1 MQYRSLCC
9 DSESM
14 FNLVVYSSTHSLVGG
29 TSDAIIQGRATVTR
43 SFLFHCSSS
52 TTLFSQKYKLCQLY
66 ASLPEANPLCAL
78 AHAKARIPQ
87 SSSFSSRFSGNLQH
101 QPRAGPTS
109 PRTFQEQLRQEPLSH
124 CVSRKFRP
132 NVCMNGRRRRATPR
146 RRSSHFGQSI
156 FCWYEFHRHH

>member
-1 MQYRSLCC
+1 
-9 DSESM
+9 M

-29 TSDAIIQGRATVTR
+29 TSDAIIQGRATVPR
-43 SFLFHCSSS
+43 SLLFHCSSS

-66 ASLPEANPLCAL
+66 ASPPRSKPTLRSSCSCKCADSSIVVVLKSFLWQL
-78 AHAKARIPQ
+78 AA
-87 SSSFSSRFSGNLQH
+87 STSRRTNVASH
-101 QPRAGPTS
+101 VSRTTS
-109 PRTFQEQLRQEPLSH
+109 PGTLSH

-156 FCWYEFHRHH
+156 FCWYAFHRHHY